1 MLLLPAFLS
10 IPSSA
15 LGAFL
20 SRTLQYLLER
30 LLLLCLFFWLAYA
43 AGWFHRFLRWTAER
57 EATQLLNGCRVT
69 VGSLHTDLI
78 KGRGWASNVVLHA
91 PHQETWR
98 WEAPVLARVG
108 NVYVECNLVQCLLF
122 LWFYREEIPVE
133 LYTVYCSDIQVFV
146 ERKHNIYNF
155 FLLDPH
161 VILPDLTVQQLE
173 KEQQQNTAAND
184 NNSDKEVNTTVEGND
199 AAPSSSERNYSAT
212 PESNLPD
219 NNNNNNE
226 EEQAAQQVVDD
237 MLSAVRRAAQ
247 EGDNWHGALFHHYR
261 HTLTDQLKALTTKKK
276 SVAMQE
282 GVNLLKHVT
291 ANITE
296 KSATAQQIVVPARRS
311 LPGERPVY
319 GRVGRVL
326 LQDLRIFLK
335 ADNSSSNDASTDT
348 TTDNCW
354 NKPIVIEKVA
364 VRASEFCPPLSAKDN
379 TSSST
384 TTPQLPQ
391 HPPWCPALYQSLDV
405 YLEVVWKRVLAEIAK
420 SNTGRFLQTAIGE
433 AADVFFTTSSQKNKP
448 QQQRQ
453 QRRSSMPQ
461 TMSPPEG

>member
-1 MLLLPAFLS
+1 MLPLPAF
-10 IPSSA
+10 IAAPSSA
-15 LGAFL
+15 LGAFF
-20 SRTLQYLLER
+20 SRTVQYLLER
-30 LLLLCLFFWLAYA
+30 LLLLCFGLWLPYA
-43 AGWFHRFLRWTAER
+43 AGWFHRVLRWTAER

-69 VGSLHTDLI
+69 VGSLQTDLLR
-78 KGRGWASNVVLHA
+78 GRGWASNVILHA
-91 PHQETWR
+91 PQAETWR

-108 NVYVECNLVQCLLF
+108 KVYVECNLVQCLFF

-133 LYTVYCSDIQVFV
+133 LYTVYLSDIQVFV

-173 KEQQQNTAAND
+173 KEQQQNNAAND
-184 NNSDKEVNTTVEGND
+184 NEEMNTTMEGND
-199 AAPSSSERNYSAT
+199 SAPSESGHNYSAT
-212 PESNLPD
+212 SESNLPD
-219 NNNNNNE
+219 NNNNNE
-226 EEQAAQQVVDD
+226 EEQAQQVVDD

-335 ADNSSSNDASTDT
+335 ADNSSSSSSNDAAAASSTDT
-348 TTDNCW
+348 TGNSAACW

-364 VRASEFCPPLSAKDN
+364 VRASEFCPPLSAKD
-379 TSSST
+379 TGTGT
-384 TTPQLPQ
+384 TT
-391 HPPWCPALYQSLDV
+391 PPWCPALYQSLDV

-433 AADVFFTTSSQKNKP
+433 AADVFFTSQKNKP
-448 QQQRQ
+448 QQRQQQ

-461 TMSPPEG
+461 ATSAPEG